1 MPSEAVTEAPVAPPM
16 SPQTDLRVMSPAE
29 WIKLQEED
37 PVIGK
42 VREILQKQGDVS
54 ECRSTLGGQQVLC
67 LLKEKD
73 RLCLRDGILFRRR
86 IIDGSKSFQFVLP
99 AVMHQVALKGLHDDT
114 GHLGKDKTLDLLG
127 QRFYWPGMTRDVES
141 YIKSCERCIK
151 RKTPDP
157 PHAPLFPIFTTEPM
171 ELLAM
176 DFLSIER
183 GKGGYE
189 NILVV
194 TDSFTK
200 YAWAF
205 PTRNQ
210 KATTVAKLLWE
221 KVLMNY
227 GFLQRLHSDQGKD
240 FDSRLIKEL
249 CKVANIEKTR
259 TTPYHPQG
267 NGQTERFNRTLL
279 GMLGTLDADKKAA
292 WPDYVPSLVHAYN
305 CTKHS

>member
-1 MPSEAVTEAPVAPPM
+1 
-16 SPQTDLRVMSPAE
+16 
-29 WIKLQEED
+29 
-37 PVIGK
+37 
-42 VREILQKQGDVS
+42 
-54 ECRSTLGGQQVLC
+54 
-67 LLKEKD
+67 
-73 RLCLRDGILFRRR
+73 
-86 IIDGSKSFQFVLP
+86 
-99 AVMHQVALKGLHDDT
+99 
-114 GHLGKDKTLDLLG
+114 
-127 QRFYWPGMTRDVES
+127 
-141 YIKSCERCIK
+141 
-151 RKTPDP
+151 
-157 PHAPLFPIFTTEPM
+157 M

>member
-1 MPSEAVTEAPVAPPM
+1 
-16 SPQTDLRVMSPAE
+16 
-29 WIKLQEED
+29 
-37 PVIGK
+37 
-42 VREILQKQGDVS
+42 
-54 ECRSTLGGQQVLC
+54 
-67 LLKEKD
+67 
-73 RLCLRDGILFRRR
+73 
-86 IIDGSKSFQFVLP
+86 
-99 AVMHQVALKGLHDDT
+99 MHQVALKGLHDDT

-141 YIKSCERCIK
+141 YINSCERCIK

-157 PHAPLFPIFTTEPM
+157 PHALLFPIFTTEPM

-267 NGQTERFNRTLL
+267 NGQTERFHRTLL

-292 WPDYVPSLVHAYN
+292 
-305 CTKHS
+305 

>member
-1 MPSEAVTEAPVAPPM
+1 
-16 SPQTDLRVMSPAE
+16 
-29 WIKLQEED
+29 
-37 PVIGK
+37 
-42 VREILQKQGDVS
+42 
-54 ECRSTLGGQQVLC
+54 
-67 LLKEKD
+67 
-73 RLCLRDGILFRRR
+73 
-86 IIDGSKSFQFVLP
+86 
-99 AVMHQVALKGLHDDT
+99 
-114 GHLGKDKTLDLLG
+114 
-127 QRFYWPGMTRDVES
+127 
-141 YIKSCERCIK
+141 
-151 RKTPDP
+151 
-157 PHAPLFPIFTTEPM
+157 M

-210 KATTVAKLLWE
+210 KVTTVAKLLWE
-221 KVLMNY
+221 KVLINY
-227 GFLQRLHSDQGKD
+227 GFPQRLHSDQGKD

>member
-1 MPSEAVTEAPVAPPM
+1 
-16 SPQTDLRVMSPAE
+16 
-29 WIKLQEED
+29 
-37 PVIGK
+37 
-42 VREILQKQGDVS
+42 
-54 ECRSTLGGQQVLC
+54 
-67 LLKEKD
+67 
-73 RLCLRDGILFRRR
+73 
-86 IIDGSKSFQFVLP
+86 
-99 AVMHQVALKGLHDDT
+99 
-114 GHLGKDKTLDLLG
+114 
-127 QRFYWPGMTRDVES
+127 
-141 YIKSCERCIK
+141 
-151 RKTPDP
+151 
-157 PHAPLFPIFTTEPM
+157 
-171 ELLAM
+171 M

-292 WPDYVPSLVHAYN
+292 WPDYVPSIVHAYN
-305 CTKHS
+305 CTKHASRGYSPHLLMFGRIPRLPIDITLGVAPQGETAKPYSVFVENLRAHLAHAYDLASRGIKRKAEANKLRYDVRAQETSF